1 MPRKPRLPRLLL
13 LMPALLTTL
22 AACQRPQTASSAA
35 PTRPRTLQTPPAEL
49 TLPERLTRYDPK
61 PSGQITS
68 VDKGQLTQLTEAY
81 KQAVAAVAKL
91 NGRIAGWNQW
101 AACQKAL
108 FDGLPRP
115 DGCGLTQ
122 TPAPA
127 SPPAAGK

>member
-1 MPRKPRLPRLLL
+1 MPRKPRRSRQLLGVPLL
-13 LMPALLTTL
+13 LMTL

-35 PTRPRTLQTPPAEL
+35 PTRPRTLPTPPVEL
-49 TLPERLTRYDPK
+49 TLPERLTRYDPR

-81 KQAVAAVAKL
+81 KQAVAAVARL

-115 DGCGLTQ
+115 DGCGLAS
-122 TPAPA
+122 AP
-127 SPPAAGK
+127 PPAAAGK

>member
-1 MPRKPRLPRLLL
+1 MPRRPRRPYLPAAALLL
-13 LMPALLTTL
+13 TIL
-22 AACQRPQTASSAA
+22 AACQHPQTTSSAA
-35 PTRPRTLQTPPAEL
+35 PTRPRTLPMPPVEL
-49 TLPERLTRYDPK
+49 TLPERLTRYDPR

-115 DGCGLTQ
+115 DGCGLAQ
-122 TPAPA
+122 TPAPGA
-127 SPPAAGK
+127 STPAASK

>member
-1 MPRKPRLPRLLL
+1 LLHQL
-13 LMPALLTTL
+13 LVPLLLTTL
-22 AACQRPQTASSAA
+22 AACQPPRTASSVA

-49 TLPERLTRYDPK
+49 TLPERLTRYDPR

-81 KQAVAAVAKL
+81 KQAVAAVARL

-115 DGCGLTQ
+115 EGCGLAQ
-122 TPAPA
+122 TPSSTP
-127 SPPAAGK
+127 SPAASK

>member
-1 MPRKPRLPRLLL
+1 MLRKPRPPHPLVVVPLL
-13 LMPALLTTL
+13 LMTL
-22 AACQRPQTASSAA
+22 AACQRPQTASSVA
-35 PTRPRTLQTPPAEL
+35 PTRPRTLPTPPVEL

-108 FDGLPRP
+108 IDGLPRP
-115 DGCGLTQ
+115 GGCGITPPPA
-122 TPAPA
+122 TPPAPA
-127 SPPAAGK
+127 ASK